1 MLQHLDKQKQCV
13 QAVLSERSVV
23 NTIKEESL
31 SLTAAQWNRIA
42 SMLPVLEG
50 LQIATTAMSSEQNVS
65 ASCILPVVN
74 GLKNN
79 FLKIIQTDG
88 TLLKSFKQTVSADL
102 SKIFHMGL
110 DADSISAV
118 AACFDPRH
126 KSLKFLNET
135 LRLRI
140 HEHVRSLVDDVEER
154 SKINTDTE
162 AELPKNICNG
172 FASWRR

>member
-1 MLQHLDKQKQCV
+1 M
-13 QAVLSERSVV
+13 
-23 NTIKEESL
+23 
-31 SLTAAQWNRIA
+31 TAAQWNRIA

-79 FLKIIQTDG
+79 FLKIIPTDG
-88 TLLKSFKQTVSADL
+88 TLLKSFQQTVSTEM
-102 SKIFHMGL
+102 SKRFNMGL

-118 AACFDPRH
+118 AACLDPRH

-140 HEHVRSLVDDVEER
+140 HEHIRSLVDDVEER
-154 SKINTDTE
+154 SKINTDIE
-162 AELPKNICNG
+162 AETPPNISAMALLLGEDYFDEQQSLRDEFTSYIEERPLPSN
-172 FASWRR
+172 SDPLQW